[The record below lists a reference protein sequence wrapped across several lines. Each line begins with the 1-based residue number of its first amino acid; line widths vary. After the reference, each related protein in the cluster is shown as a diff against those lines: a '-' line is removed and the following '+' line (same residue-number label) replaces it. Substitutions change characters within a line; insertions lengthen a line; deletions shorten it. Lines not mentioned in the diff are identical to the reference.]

1 MSLLLYTVE
10 DYETPRLKTEEFERV
25 TAKFAFTAKG
35 RREALSRD
43 YHPLSPTPT
52 AALELH
58 RERLTTEVAR
68 AQQELNRRLKKLHA
82 FYAAFPDVEVAKL

>member
-35 RREALSRD
+35 RD
-43 YHPLSPTPT
+43 YHPLSPTPM